1 MGQILLVDAEG
12 AVKVYLNTYPGLTGS
27 GNPLANGIHLGKAR
41 SPSKGAIGELQAG
54 PRTPND
60 ISDDVR
66 IQFRVKAVGSEGG
79 ARALAERACRK
90 LAEAILALT
99 GTGVTVTTSQ
109 GDLVRLLVAGD
120 PQGPT
125 FTGDVGGEATYTFDA
140 LIRCQPG

>member
-1 MGQILLVDAEG
+1 MSQILLVDAEG
-12 AVKVYLNTYPGLTGS
+12 AAKVYLHSYPGLCGA

-41 SPSKGAIGELQAG
+41 SPSKGAIGELQVSS
-54 PRTPND
+54 RTPTD

-66 IQFRVKAVGSEGG
+66 IQVRVKAVGSEGG

-90 LAEAILALT
+90 VAEAILALT
-99 GTGVTVTTSQ
+99 GSGVTVTTSQ

-120 PQGPT
+120 PQGPV
-125 FTGDVGGEATYTFDA
+125 FTGDLGGEATYTFDA